1 MSDIRATLRQKFEA
15 RNPPAG
21 FMVFAGDRYVHG
33 YDGINNDYMVFKED
47 EDILAEYNKLWAE
60 SQATYADAVRDCA
73 NACKKILKDG
83 DGMTIGV
90 GVCID
95 AIEELAP

>member
-1 MSDIRATLRQKFEA
+1 MSDILRQKFEA
-15 RNPPAG
+15 KNPVPEFLHWSDEHGCYMPNENEQISDAI
-21 FMVFAGDRYVHG
+21 RYQAKWEG
-33 YDGINNDYMVFKED
+33 YEMGYP
-47 EDILAEYNKLWAE
+47 
-60 SQATYADAVRDCA
+60 DAVRDCA
-73 NACKKILKDG
+73 DACKKVLKDG